1 MGNVLDTIPGM
12 GTERSWPVV
21 FPSTELLLQHAVHTE
36 RDATD
41 RLGHIIPRLL
51 LRSCFFTQAQS
62 TPRVI
67 RNLKLNQSLE
77 TLEEEHDIKLSS
89 YSLFIILSTLVKW
102 GTSRL

>member
-21 FPSTELLLQHAVHTE
+21 SPSTELLLQHAVQTE

-51 LRSCFFTQAQS
+51 LRSCFYIHANSPSPLAAT
-62 TPRVI
+62 VI
-67 RNLKLNQSLE
+67 RNFKLNQSWD
-77 TLEEEHDIKLSS
+77 TLEEEHDVKLFSFF
-89 YSLFIILSTLVKW
+89 FIIIDIS
-102 GTSRL
+102 